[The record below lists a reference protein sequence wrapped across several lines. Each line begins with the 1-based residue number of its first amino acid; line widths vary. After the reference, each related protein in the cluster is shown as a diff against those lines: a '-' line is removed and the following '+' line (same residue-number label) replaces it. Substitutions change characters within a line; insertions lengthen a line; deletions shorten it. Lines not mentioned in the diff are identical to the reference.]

1 MGGTPRV
8 PEASSN
14 NDVRPDSRPDAGLPY
29 ICRRRD
35 RPFPTPPMPV
45 ADHPC
50 GFRSRAIHPQHDP
63 IHSVGFDT
71 GVVSAGRRGV

>member
-1 MGGTPRV
+1 
-8 PEASSN
+8 
-14 NDVRPDSRPDAGLPY
+14 
-29 ICRRRD
+29 
-35 RPFPTPPMPV
+35 MPV

>member
-1 MGGTPRV
+1 MTCARTRGPTRGSPTFAGAATDP
-8 PEASSN
+8 
-14 NDVRPDSRPDAGLPY
+14 SRPH
-29 ICRRRD
+29 
-35 RPFPTPPMPV
+35 PMPV